1 MLSSAT
7 YQFDIPANGSFRL
20 LATGQ
25 FFRIISALGTVNVN
39 TANANLK
46 GLNTGD
52 GQEKTPFDFILF
64 TDTTGATNTV
74 KVVVADQA
82 FLNSPQNNTAITANK
97 TTISASFTNTQKTV
111 TNASAQLLAGNT
123 ARQYLLIQNND
134 PTGIIYVSFGAT
146 AATANTGIRILPGGF
161 WEWDSTVSNQAVQ
174 CIGSIATQSNI
185 VTVEG

>member
-7 YQFDIPANGSFRL
+7 YQFDIPAFGSFRL

-46 GLNTGD
+46 GLNVGD

-82 FLNSPQNNTAITANK
+82 FLNSPQNNTAITVNK
-97 TTISASFTNTQKTV
+97 TTISASFANTQKTV
-111 TNASAQLLAGNT
+111 TNASTQLLAANT

-134 PTGIIYVSFGAT
+134 STGIIYVTFGAA
-146 AATANTGIRILPGGF
+146 AATLTNGIRILPGGF
-161 WEWDSTVSNQAVQ
+161 WEWDSTVSNQALQV
-174 CIGSIATQSNI
+174 IGSIATQSNI